1 MISMINDT
9 NYAKYI
15 KEREGFEILES
26 QFSFVCYKIREKE
39 CFVSHCYTSKEHR
52 QSKSM
57 SGLLIE
63 LTDIASC
70 RGCDRITASIDL
82 RDTNASLTLLVA
94 LKFDFKVKIAESGI
108 IIIEKIFLKIDNDL
122 GEQNGNL

>member
-15 KEREGFEILES
+15 REREGFEVLETDL
-26 QFSFVCYKIREKE
+26 SFVCYKINGNE

-57 SGLLIE
+57 TNLLAE
-63 LTDIASC
+63 LTGLAKSRD
-70 RGCDRITASIDL
+70 CDRITSSIDL
-82 RDTNASLTLLVA
+82 RDQNASLTLLVA
-94 LKFDFKVKIAESGI
+94 LKFGFRLKFAETGI
-108 IIIEKIFLKIDNDL
+108 IIIEKTISENR
-122 GEQNGNL
+122 Q

>member
-9 NYAKYI
+9 LYSQYI
-15 KEREGFEILES
+15 KEREGFEVLET

-52 QSKSM
+52 QSRSM
-57 SGLLIE
+57 GRLLIE
-63 LTDIASC
+63 LTDIAHS
-70 RGCDRITASIDL
+70 RECDRITASIDL
-82 RDTNASLTLLVA
+82 RDPNASLTLLVG
-94 LKFDFKVKIAESGI
+94 LKFGFKVKIAESGI

-122 GEQNGNL
+122 GEQNGNV